1 MATLS
6 GLNPALRPWAEW
18 LTKIG
23 KYYDSRLVVTS
34 GFRSSRKQGQLY
46 QRYISGESPIP
57 AAPPGRS
64 LHEYGL
70 AFDLAR
76 SGVDP
81 FQDELLQWLAHVWK
95 QIGGTV
101 GGQGDPVHFSVKVRR

>member
-1 MATLS
+1 MATLR

-18 LTKIG
+18 LYKLG

-46 QRYISGESPIP
+46 QRYLSGKSPIP
-57 AAPPGRS
+57 AAPPGQS
-64 LHEYGL
+64 LHERGL

-81 FQDELLQWLAHVWK
+81 FQDELLHWLSHVWK
-95 QIGGTV
+95 QIGGGV
-101 GGQGDPVHFSVKVRR
+101 GGERDPVHFSVKLR